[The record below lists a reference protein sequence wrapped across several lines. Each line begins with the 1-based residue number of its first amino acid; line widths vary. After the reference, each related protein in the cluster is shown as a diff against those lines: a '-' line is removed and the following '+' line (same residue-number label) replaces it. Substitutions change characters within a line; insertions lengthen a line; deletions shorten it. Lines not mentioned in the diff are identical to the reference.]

1 MNTFI
6 PLEKLAE
13 TDLGDFHEV
22 WLTSQETHPQDPS
35 LEHSVCLWRVDR
47 VMTTDVKI
55 DDEYFQDL
63 PCLWLK
69 VDALTDKQAI
79 SLVQNTL
86 KDRLAE
92 QGLTGEFFPKEMPG
106 AEVESDA
113 RDLRS

>member
-6 PLEKLAE
+6 PLQTLAE
-13 TDLGDFHEV
+13 TDLRDFHEV

-35 LEHSVCLWRVDR
+35 LEHSVCLWRVNR
-47 VMTTDVKI
+47 VLTDDVTI

-79 SLVQNTL
+79 GLVENTL
-86 KDRLAE
+86 KARLD
-92 QGLTGEFFPKEMPG
+92 QLGLTGEFFPAEMPDADQG
-106 AEVESDA
+106 SDA